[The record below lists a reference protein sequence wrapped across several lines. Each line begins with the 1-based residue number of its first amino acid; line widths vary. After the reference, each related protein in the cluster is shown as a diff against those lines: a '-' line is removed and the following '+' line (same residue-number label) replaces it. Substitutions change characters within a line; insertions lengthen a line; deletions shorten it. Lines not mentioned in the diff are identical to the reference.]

1 MLCTNCGQENS
12 REAVFCS
19 NCKQRLGNTHA
30 QTPPPL
36 TPVNISK
43 EAQSGQYG
51 SNSDS
56 DNADTLLAAFVG
68 EKYDSYYREKW
79 FKNHIPTLDKD
90 VTKMNMR
97 SFNIAGLFLGVSWLC
112 YRKMYIAAALI
123 MFAITVIDLVMMY
136 VLGMER
142 YNVLGQSTFMVV
154 WIVMTGIL
162 GNYLYF
168 DHSVRQIQKITSVTL
183 DPNAMREQLAKKG
196 GTSWA
201 GAIGVSIVIIALS
214 ILMTY
219 FFAPEWYWLE

>member
-1 MLCTNCGQENS
+1 MLCNICGRENS
-12 REAVFCS
+12 S
-19 NCKQRLGNTHA
+19 NVIACANCEPQLSNV
-30 QTPPPL
+30 QVQMPPPL
-36 TPVNISK
+36 TPNNISK
-43 EAQSGQYG
+43 EGQSVQYG
-51 SNSDS
+51 SPADS
-56 DNADTLLAAFVG
+56 DTADTLLAAFVG

-162 GNYLYF
+162 GNYFYF
-168 DHSVRQIQKITSVTL
+168 DHSVRQIQKTISVTS
-183 DPNAMREQLAKKG
+183 DPNMMREQLAKKG

-214 ILMTY
+214 VLMTY
-219 FFAPEWYWLE
+219 FFAPAWYWVD

>member
-1 MLCTNCGQENS
+1 MQCINCGQENS
-12 REAVFCS
+12 RDAQVCA
-19 NCKQRLGNTHA
+19 NCHQSLASVQA

-36 TPVNISK
+36 TPVNIAK
-43 EAQSGQYG
+43 EVQNVPHGALF
-51 SNSDS
+51 DA
-56 DNADTLLAAFVG
+56 DTADTLLAAFVG
-68 EKYDSYYREKW
+68 EKYDSYYRDKW
-79 FKNHIPTLDKD
+79 FKNHIPTLEKD

-97 SFNIAGLFLGVSWLC
+97 SFNVAGFFLGMFWLC

-136 VLGMER
+136 VMGMER
-142 YNVLGQSTFMVV
+142 YNVLGQSTFVFV

-168 DHSVRQIQKITSVTL
+168 DHSVRQIQKTTSVTS
-183 DPNAMREQLAKKG
+183 DPDMIREQLAKKG

-201 GAIGVSIVIIALS
+201 GAIGVSIAIITLS
-214 ILMTY
+214 VVLTC

>member
-1 MLCTNCGQENS
+1 MQCTNCGQENL
-12 REAVFCS
+12 RDAQVCS
-19 NCKQRLGNTHA
+19 NCDQRLASA
-30 QTPPPL
+30 QVQMPPPL
-36 TPVNISK
+36 TPINISK
-43 EAQSGQYG
+43 EAQNTHYRSP
-51 SNSDS
+51 SEV

-79 FKNHIPTLDKD
+79 FKNHVPTLDKD

-97 SFNIAGLFLGVSWLC
+97 SFNIAGFFLGMLWLC

-142 YNVLGQSTFMVV
+142 YTMLGQSTFMFV
-154 WIVMTGIL
+154 WIVITGIL

-168 DHSVRQIQKITSVTL
+168 DHSVRQIQKTTSVTS
-183 DPNAMREQLAKKG
+183 DPNTIREQLAKKG

-201 GAIGVSIVIIALS
+201 GAIGVSIVIITLS
-214 ILMTY
+214 VVLTY